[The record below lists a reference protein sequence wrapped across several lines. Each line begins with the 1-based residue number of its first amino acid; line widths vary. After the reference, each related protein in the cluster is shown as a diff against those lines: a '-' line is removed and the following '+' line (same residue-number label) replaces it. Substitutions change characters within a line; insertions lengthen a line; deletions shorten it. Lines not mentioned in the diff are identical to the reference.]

1 MPDQRRHRGR
11 HPADSLLFA
20 AVEEPV
26 LRQATAD
33 LSWLLE
39 RGYSQGAALKL
50 VGDHLGLRE
59 RQRLAVLRSACG
71 ESVAAERRQRAS
83 DCMAQCDAG
92 REPPVSGPM
101 DRPAYSHDTR
111 TDCERR
117 CQ

>member
-1 MPDQRRHRGR
+1 MSLAPQ
-11 HPADSLLFA
+11 SLLSW
-20 AVEEPV
+20 AV
-26 LRQATAD
+26 LM
-33 LSWLLE
+33 LLV
-39 RGYSQGAALKL
+39 AAL
-50 VGDHLGLRE
+50 
-59 RQRLAVLRSACG
+59 SAACATTM
-71 ESVAAERRQRAS
+71 SPERRQRAS